1 MTAYE
6 QYKKDRKALQA
17 LKIKRYA
24 AVLAEERY
32 NGARLQDLNPQQLSD
47 IMADASE
54 EVYSN

>member
-6 QYKKDRKALQA
+6 QYRKDRKALQA
-17 LKIKRYA
+17 LKIRRYA

-32 NGARLQDLNPQQLSD
+32 NGLRLQDLNPQQLAD

-54 EVYSN
+54 EVWNN

>member
-17 LKIKRYA
+17 LKIRRYA

-32 NGARLQDLNPQQLSD
+32 NGLRLQDLNPQQLAD

-54 EVYSN
+54 EVWNN

>member
-17 LKIKRYA
+17 LKIRRLA

-32 NGARLQDLNPQQLSD
+32 NGARLQDLTPSQLSD

-54 EVYSN
+54 EVWNN